1 MFLERKFSRH
11 DPESRRVQP
20 ALCPALPHTDWS
32 RLPEVVY
39 DVLSNL
45 QVLLSARRHYSHV
58 FADFGLSP
66 SDGQHGLEARIELLK
81 AELPQ
86 TLGRY
91 ERRFRL
97 DEVDVDVDDV
107 GTPHMLL
114 RGALLTEPGSLALRF
129 GVIDRRIFSFE
140 YERSSAA
147 PR

>member
-11 DPESRRVQP
+11 DPESRRVEP
-20 ALCPALPHTDWS
+20 SLCPALPHADWS

-45 QVLLSARRHYSHV
+45 QILLSARRNYSHV

-66 SDGQHGLEARIELLK
+66 SDGQHGLEARIEVLQS
-81 AELPQ
+81 ELPQ
-86 TLGRY
+86 TLARY

-97 DEVDVDVDDV
+97 DEVDVDVDDA

-114 RGALLTEPGSLALRF
+114 RGVLLTQPGSLALRF
-129 GVIDRRIFSFE
+129 GVIDRRILSFE
-140 YERSSAA
+140 YGPA
-147 PR
+147 PADPR